1 MKRSNKKGFT
11 IVELVIVI
19 AIIAIL
25 AAVLIPTFASLI
37 QKANESN
44 DIQAAKNMNTFLAM
58 ANVTD
63 GVDSILDVYDLFES
77 SGYSVESYKPLY
89 AGRSYYYDKQANQ
102 IVYVDDTTNEIIYP
116 TERKGQLQGEHDW
129 LSLSMTVAKM
139 EKPATYDDTTTA
151 NKIKATVT
159 TAAEYAYVVEKYNEM
174 VKNTGGN
181 TQVALELT
189 LTADLDLKGAKCV
202 IDSVK
207 GQVKVTGSK
216 SDGKPAVIKNV
227 TSDKELETA
236 TTAHNNDN
244 IKADLYAGGFIAECM
259 DGSNV
264 EISNV
269 VFENVNVKA
278 VSAGA
283 VGIIFGRIQRANV
296 TLSNVT
302 VKNCS
307 AIGHRDVGSLVGA
320 LQNCDGNDN
329 KGLTLSGNVEL
340 NNVKVKTA
348 GGRSGLV
355 VGKVN
360 GASKIM
366 FAEGANLAINNSA
379 MSIYENSALEQKF
392 ANGSEVPTD
401 WVVKKIVPIAGQDK
415 YVYSLKGTDATTG
428 AKSYVAYGYKG
439 DALVLVEATG
449 EWEAITTVED
459 LKGKWAGN

>member
-1 MKRSNKKGFT
+1 M
-11 IVELVIVI
+11 
-19 AIIAIL
+19 
-25 AAVLIPTFASLI
+25 
-37 QKANESN
+37 
-44 DIQAAKNMNTFLAM
+44 
-58 ANVTD
+58 
-63 GVDSILDVYDLFES
+63 
-77 SGYSVESYKPLY
+77 
-89 AGRSYYYDKQANQ
+89 
-102 IVYVDDTTNEIIYP
+102 
-116 TERKGQLQGEHDW
+116 
-129 LSLSMTVAKM
+129 
-139 EKPATYDDTTTA
+139 
-151 NKIKATVT
+151 
-159 TAAEYAYVVEKYNEM
+159 
-174 VKNTGGN
+174 
-181 TQVALELT
+181 
-189 LTADLDLKGAKCV
+189 
-202 IDSVK
+202 
-207 GQVKVTGSK
+207 
-216 SDGKPAVIKNV
+216 
-227 TSDKELETA
+227 
-236 TTAHNNDN
+236 
-244 IKADLYAGGFIAECM
+244 YAGGFIAECM

-449 EWEAITTVED
+449 EWEAITTVD
-459 LKGKWAGN
+459 ALKAKWGS